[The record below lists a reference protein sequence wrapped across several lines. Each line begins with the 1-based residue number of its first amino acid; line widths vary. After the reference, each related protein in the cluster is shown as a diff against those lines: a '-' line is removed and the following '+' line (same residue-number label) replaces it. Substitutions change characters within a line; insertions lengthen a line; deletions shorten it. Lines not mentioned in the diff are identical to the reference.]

1 GTGTSIVYNYRDYR
15 FRNPTNETYQ
25 LIVYTDDT
33 YLNGEIRATAPLP
46 YKVHLHTRDER
57 FVREADGVYRC
68 GDVVR
73 TVNDKR
79 TGNVVRED
87 VIQRNHARV
96 MYDTSELTIVE

>member
-1 GTGTSIVYNYRDYR
+1 M
-15 FRNPTNETYQ
+15 
-25 LIVYTDDT
+25 
-33 YLNGEIRATAPLP
+33 
-46 YKVHLHTRDER
+46 HLHTRGAR

-68 GDVVR
+68 GDGVR

-87 VIQRNHARV
+87 VIQHNHARV